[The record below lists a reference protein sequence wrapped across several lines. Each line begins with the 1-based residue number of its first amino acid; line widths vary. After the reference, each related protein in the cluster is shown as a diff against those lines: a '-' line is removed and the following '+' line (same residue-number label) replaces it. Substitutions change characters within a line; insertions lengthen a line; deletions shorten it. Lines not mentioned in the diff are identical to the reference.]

1 MPKYLLK
8 ASYTTEGAKGFLK
21 DGGTGRRAAVTK
33 AIEGLGGSVEC
44 FYFSFGDADVCVVV
58 DLPNSTSAA
67 ALSLA
72 VNSQGSVE
80 LQTIPLLTAEE
91 MDEATK
97 QSVEYRAPG
106 R

>member
-33 AIEGLGGSVEC
+33 AIEGLDGSVEC
-44 FYFSFGDADVCVVV
+44 FYFSFGDADVYVVA
-58 DLPNSTSAA
+58 DLPSSTSAA

-72 VNSQGSVE
+72 VNSRGSVE
-80 LQTIPLLTAEE
+80 LQTIPLLSAEE
-91 MDEATK
+91 MDDAAK
-97 QSVEYRAPG
+97 QSVEYRPPG
-106 R
+106 G

>member
-1 MPKYLLK
+1 MAKYLLK
-8 ASYTTEGAKGFLK
+8 ASYTTEGAQGFLK

-33 AIEGLGGSVEC
+33 TIEGLDGSVEC
-44 FYFSFGDADVCVVV
+44 FYFAFGDADVYIVA
-58 DLPNSTSAA
+58 DLPSSTSAA

-80 LQTIPLLTAEE
+80 LQTVPLLTAEE

-97 QSVEYRAPG
+97 QSVEYRPPG